1 MPSHLR
7 VPNARVRVKSES
19 LMHESESS
27 PSHSVLESKSSHE
40 SLNLAHESDSS
51 PSPGL
56 EYYNTALSRCAR
68 AHTRTRAHMGTTF
81 AFKHVA
87 NNVWTSRHTS
97 HYLCLVRLPSAR
109 SQQCE
114 CERGKSKGG
123 GGRLRQ
129 KRRYV
134 DWSELRTYVSAGR
147 TPIMHCNF

>member
-1 MPSHLR
+1 
-7 VPNARVRVKSES
+7 
-19 LMHESESS
+19 MHESESS

-81 AFKHVA
+81 AFQHVA
-87 NNVWTSRHTS
+87 NNVWTSRHTSRECLMVDGPDTS

-134 DWSELRTYVSAGR
+134 D
-147 TPIMHCNF
+147 